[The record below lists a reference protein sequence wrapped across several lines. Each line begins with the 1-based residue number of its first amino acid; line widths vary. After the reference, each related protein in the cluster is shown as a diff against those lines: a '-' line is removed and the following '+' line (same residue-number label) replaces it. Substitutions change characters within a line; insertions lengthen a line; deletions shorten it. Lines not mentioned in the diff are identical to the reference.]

1 MNMEK
6 EVKTVNDRASES
18 VRLCKQL
25 LGLGILNTDP
35 AYVEIQEHMNAWIR
49 SDEKKIYEHIEY
61 MMNKLNIISIKHI
74 YRENN
79 GIADSICNKILDNLN
94 L

>member
-35 AYVEIQEHMNAWIR
+35 AYVEIQEYMNAWIR
-49 SDEKKIYEHIEY
+49 SDEKKNYEHI
-61 MMNKLNIISIKHI
+61 IHFS
-74 YRENN
+74 
-79 GIADSICNKILDNLN
+79 NLRRN
-94 L
+94 ATLTLPWRSDKTSEFFMKAA